1 MTSTPSSSA
10 APSPVSTP
18 SADAASP
25 PRPMRIMRMGTAG
38 DGQAEDGRFVP
49 LALPGERVAVEGEG
63 PRPRLRAILEA
74 SPERVAAPC
83 AHFGRCGACALQH
96 WADAPYAAWKRG
108 LLVEALAR
116 AGFAHA
122 PVGPLARTPPGGR
135 RRADF
140 GLARGADGRVAI
152 GFHARG
158 GDALVPL
165 AECPVLRPE
174 IVALLPPLARLLRG
188 VEGLQRAGGLLVNML
203 DSGPDLLL
211 RTDAALTPRD
221 RQRLAAFAAEAG
233 VPRIAWA
240 GCDGAVEVAAQ
251 LGPVRQRIAGV
262 EVAPPPGAFLQAS
275 REGEAAIIAAVLAG
289 LPARL
294 GPRARL
300 ADLYAGL
307 GTLAIPLAARGVVS
321 AFEGEAAAA
330 AALARAHPRVRAA
343 RRDLA
348 RQPLLPAE
356 LKPFA
361 AVVLDPPFGGAPE
374 QVAQLARS
382 AVRRVVY
389 VSCNP
394 AALARDAAVLA
405 AAGFGVAA
413 ATPVDQFLWSAHLES
428 VVVFAR

>member
-1 MTSTPSSSA
+1 
-10 APSPVSTP
+10 
-18 SADAASP
+18 
-25 PRPMRIMRMGTAG
+25 
-38 DGQAEDGRFVP
+38 
-49 LALPGERVAVEGEG
+49 
-63 PRPRLRAILEA
+63 
-74 SPERVAAPC
+74 
-83 AHFGRCGACALQH
+83 
-96 WADAPYAAWKRG
+96 
-108 LLVEALAR
+108 
-116 AGFAHA
+116 
-122 PVGPLARTPPGGR
+122 
-135 RRADF
+135 
-140 GLARGADGRVAI
+140 
-152 GFHARG
+152 
-158 GDALVPL
+158 
-165 AECPVLRPE
+165 
-174 IVALLPPLARLLRG
+174 
-188 VEGLQRAGGLLVNML
+188 
-203 DSGPDLLL
+203 
-211 RTDAALTPRD
+211 
-221 RQRLAAFAAEAG
+221 
-233 VPRIAWA
+233 
-240 GCDGAVEVAAQ
+240 
-251 LGPVRQRIAGV
+251 VRHRIAGV
-262 EVAPPPGAFLQAS
+262 ELAPPPGAFLQAS
-275 REGEAAIIAAVLAG
+275 REGEGAIVAAVLAG